1 MHAKFESY
9 ERFVDIKDRLGELWL
24 KALHEA
30 DVEKACLNH
39 AMHQMQVW
47 NTYSKTLLQ
56 KIIDEPDPMKKVK
69 LAEHT
74 INWEQILSHDNRGK
88 NHLPDLPPETVT
100 PEPSEPSTPPTPKEP
115 TPEKPPTPEPEP
127 KVDSSIEEVD
137 FNIQDNLFKQVE
149 DQFHTGGVVKNI
161 PAKKQK
167 KKKGHLLNERD
178 RKKLD
183 SDYEPSSE
191 GSEDEVSAEG
201 ETPEEERED
210 K

>member
-1 MHAKFESY
+1 M
-9 ERFVDIKDRLGELWL
+9 
-24 KALHEA
+24 
-30 DVEKACLNH
+30 
-39 AMHQMQVW
+39 
-47 NTYSKTLLQ
+47 
-56 KIIDEPDPMKKVK
+56 
-69 LAEHT
+69 
-74 INWEQILSHDNRGK
+74 
-88 NHLPDLPPETVT
+88 
-100 PEPSEPSTPPTPKEP
+100 
-115 TPEKPPTPEPEP
+115 
-127 KVDSSIEEVD
+127 
-137 FNIQDNLFKQVE
+137 
-149 DQFHTGGVVKNI
+149 VKNI